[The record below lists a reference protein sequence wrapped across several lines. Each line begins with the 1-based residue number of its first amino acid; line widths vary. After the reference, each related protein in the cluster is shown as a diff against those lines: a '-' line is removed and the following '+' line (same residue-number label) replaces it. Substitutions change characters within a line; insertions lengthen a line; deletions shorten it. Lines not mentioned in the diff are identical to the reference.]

1 MITVAS
7 VNFQLPPVLMQVE
20 QAFLTLNLDPEQTS
34 PYLIRKA
41 FLKIDIPSA
50 RRSALR
56 DSAMKFHKLFEQRQ
70 LAWTPDEMTYL
81 MESFANGYEPDSE
94 HRMPVDKWNIA
105 RQLLKKRKQAEVE
118 LEMTN
123 LKK

>member
-1 MITVAS
+1 
-7 VNFQLPPVLMQVE
+7 
-20 QAFLTLNLDPEQTS
+20 
-34 PYLIRKA
+34 
-41 FLKIDIPSA
+41 
-50 RRSALR
+50 
-56 DSAMKFHKLFEQRQ
+56 MKFHKLFEQRQ

-94 HRMPVDKWNIA
+94 HHMPVDKWNIA